1 MSENS
6 NLRPHESF
14 LIRHRSKL
22 LIGLIAIQTLFLLG
36 IAGTSYAVSWFGK
49 EIRIQTV
56 PIDPTDLLYGDY
68 VILNYGISR
77 LDRSLWKGASNH
89 APKQGDSVYVV
100 LKPGTGTKGTYE
112 AVGIYDNKLAV
123 LKDEVILKGRV
134 TYSDDRNINM
144 KYGLEKYYV
153 PENTGK
159 ELEKQAGKGSLDAKV
174 KVAPW
179 GSSVLEGLELP

>member
-1 MSENS
+1 MSEKS

-14 LIRHRSKL
+14 LVRHRSKL

-68 VILNYGISR
+68 VILNYEISR
-77 LDRSLWKGASNH
+77 LDRSLWKGPSDH
-89 APKQGDSVYVV
+89 VPKQGESVYVI
-100 LKPGTGTKGTYE
+100 LKPGTGTKGIYE
-112 AVGIYDNKLAV
+112 VVSINDNKLAV
-123 LKDEVILKGRV
+123 QKDEVILKGRV
-134 TYSDDRNINM
+134 TYSDDMHINM

-153 PENTGK
+153 PQNTGK
-159 ELEKQAGKGSLDAKV
+159 ELEKQAGKGSLAAKV

>member
-1 MSENS
+1 MNENS
-6 NLRPHESF
+6 SLLPHEPF
-14 LIRHRSKL
+14 LVRHRSKL
-22 LIGLIAIQTLFLLG
+22 MIGLIIIQILFLLG
-36 IAGTSYAVSWFGK
+36 IAGASYAVSWFGK
-49 EIRIQTV
+49 EIRIQTE
-56 PIDPTDLLYGDY
+56 PIDPSDLLYGDY

-77 LDRSLWKGASNH
+77 LDRSLWKGPSDH

-123 LKDEVILKGRV
+123 FKDEVILKGRV
-134 TYSDDRNINM
+134 TYSDDMHINM

-153 PENTGK
+153 PQNTGK
-159 ELEKQAGKGSLDAKV
+159 ELEKQAGKGSLAAKV

-179 GSSVLEGLELP
+179 GGSVLEELELP